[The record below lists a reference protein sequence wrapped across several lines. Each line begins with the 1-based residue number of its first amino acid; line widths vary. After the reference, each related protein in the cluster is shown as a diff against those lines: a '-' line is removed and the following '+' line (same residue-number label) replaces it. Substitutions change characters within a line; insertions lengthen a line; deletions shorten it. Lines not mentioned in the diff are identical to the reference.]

1 MKSLIQKILSKNN
14 HSHQIRSTL
23 FKVTITKKILLIF
36 FLLLISTVL
45 ITSLFSYYYFQLL
58 IDKQINALD
67 INVHEIKLKL
77 EKIYEKKSNFFEI
90 PDLLDESKTNKT
102 EDPKKIVETFERSIK
117 QDYPEYNFKIK
128 LIEGEFE
135 LKEKP
140 LLIYDK
146 NEGKYFF
153 EITRQIQFKENLPF
167 KNLQV
172 TLKIKYYKII
182 LKSLFFGALITITF
196 LIPLILIFSR
206 TIIKPIINISKG
218 VREIATGN
226 LGILIKSGSKD
237 ELGELANS
245 FNNMSKELQKMKSIR
260 DDLLAVISHEL
271 RTPLS
276 RIKGYTELL
285 NDLKLKK
292 NEKDVYF
299 NSILNEIDF
308 LNTMV
313 AEIIEV
319 SRLELD
325 KEQLITEKVDLS
337 IFLKNFKDNLE
348 LSSSIYKNVKYV
360 FNYENDLFCEIDVE
374 KIKRVF
380 LNIIENSIKAGATL
394 IILNALKDSEKIYI
408 IIIDNGRGIPDDQ
421 LELVFEKFYR
431 VDKSRDR
438 KTGGFG
444 LGLSICK
451 GIIKEHKGNIYFAKK
466 NDGAE
471 LHIELPLANEY

>member
-1 MKSLIQKILSKNN
+1 MN
-14 HSHQIRSTL
+14 
-23 FKVTITKKILLIF
+23 V
-36 FLLLISTVL
+36 
-45 ITSLFSYYYFQLL
+45 
-58 IDKQINALD
+58 LD
-67 INVHEIKLKL
+67 INANEIKLKL
-77 EKIYEKKSNFFEI
+77 EKIYEKKSNYFEI
-90 PDLLDESKTNKT
+90 PDLLDNSKKLNTDDPNEIFES
-102 EDPKKIVETFERSIK
+102 FEKSIK
-117 QDYPEYNFKIK
+117 KDYPEYNFKIE
-128 LIEGEFE
+128 LIEGQFEF
-135 LKEKP
+135 KEKP
-140 LLIYDK
+140 MLIYDK

-167 KNLQV
+167 KNLKV

-182 LKSLFFGALITITF
+182 LKSLFFGALIALILI
-196 LIPLILIFSR
+196 LIPLIMIFSR
-206 TIIKPIINISKG
+206 TIIKPIINVSKG
-218 VREIATGN
+218 VREIASGN
-226 LGILIKSGSKD
+226 LGILIKSGSND
-237 ELGELANS
+237 EIGELASS
-245 FNNMSKELQKMKSIR
+245 FNNMSKELYKMKSIR

-271 RTPLS
+271 RTPLA

-292 NEKDVYF
+292 NEKDIYF

-325 KEQLITEKVDLS
+325 KEQLITEKLDLS
-337 IFLKNFKDNLE
+337 VFLKDIKDNLE
-348 LSSSIYKNVKYV
+348 LSTSINKNVKYI
-360 FNYENDLFCEIDVE
+360 FNYENDLCCEIDVE
-374 KIKRVF
+374 KFKRVF

-394 IILNALKDSEKIYI
+394 INLTAAKDSNKIFI
-408 IIIDNGRGIPDDQ
+408 TITDNGCGIPEDQ

-466 NDGAE
+466 DNGAE
-471 LHIELPLANEY
+471 LHIELPLIKE